1 MHMNTMV
8 ATFIILIVAIILM
21 VTEKI
26 PLALTAMCTTLALCL
41 CGCLT
46 ASEAVAGFSNSNVIL
61 IGAFLIIGQAIFS
74 TGLAHDIA
82 KFALRYAKTE
92 RSQILAICLVTA
104 LLSGFLSNTGVTA
117 MMMPIVM
124 GVCRESGAH
133 RSRLMMPISIGAG
146 VGGTIT
152 LIGTVVNVIANT
164 TMAEFGYEQQFSMFE
179 FTKIGLPLS
188 IITAVLLATVLRPLL
203 PDYEDDDSV
212 MIADEGNYTNVPQWK
227 KVLTIVL
234 LVVAFLGMCFE
245 SKIGI
250 KLHITAS
257 VCAALLCL
265 TGILTE
271 KEAMESI
278 HLKTIFILA
287 GLLPLSTAMNNTG
300 AGQLLADKVVAMAG
314 GGMSPLMLMA
324 ILYIACSVL
333 TQFIS
338 NTAAATIMCTVGC
351 SIAQGLNADP
361 RAILMAIVLG
371 ASFAYATPLG
381 MPANTLVMGIGGY
394 KFQDYTKVGLPLVL
408 ISFVYCMIMLPIFYP
423 LTLA

>member
-1 MHMNTMV
+1 MNTMI
-8 ATFIILIVAIILM
+8 ATFVIMIIAIILM

-41 CGCLT
+41 CGCLD
-46 ASEAVAGFSNSNVIL
+46 ASQAVAGFSNSNVIL

-82 KFALRYAKTE
+82 RFALRFAKTE
-92 RSQILAICLVTA
+92 RSQILITCLVTA

-124 GVCRESGAH
+124 GVCHESGTH
-133 RSRLMMPISIGAG
+133 RSKLMMPISIGAG

-179 FTKIGLPLS
+179 FTKIGLPLTILTS
-188 IITAVLLATVLRPLL
+188 ILLATVLRPLL
-203 PDYEDDDSV
+203 PDYEDDRTIVATAEEDYSK
-212 MIADEGNYTNVPQWK
+212 VPRWK
-227 KVLTIVL
+227 KVLTVVL
-234 LVVAFLGMCFE
+234 LAVAFLGMCFE
-245 SKIGI
+245 SQIGI
-250 KLHITAS
+250 KLHITAC

-265 TGILTE
+265 TGIL
-271 KEAMESI
+271 KEREALGSI

-314 GGMSPLMLMA
+314 EGMSPILLMA
-324 ILYIACSVL
+324 ILYLACSVL

-394 KFQDYTKVGLPLVL
+394 KFQDYTKVGLPLVG
-408 ISFVYCMIMLPIFYP
+408 ISFVFCMVLLPIFYP
-423 LTLA
+423 LTIA

>member
-1 MHMNTMV
+1 MNTMV
-8 ATFIILIVAIILM
+8 ATFVIMIIAIILM

-41 CGCLT
+41 TGCLKPN
-46 ASEAVAGFSNSNVIL
+46 EAIAGFSNSNVIL

-82 KFALRYAKTE
+82 HFFLKFAKTE
-92 RSQILAICLVTA
+92 RSQIFVVCLVTA

-124 GVCRESGAH
+124 GICKVSGTK
-133 RSRLMMPISIGAG
+133 RSKLMMPISIGAG

-164 TMAEFGYEQQFSMFE
+164 TMTEFGYEQQFSMFE

-188 IITAVLLATVLRPLL
+188 IITSILLATVLRPLL
-203 PDYEDDDSV
+203 PNYEDALDV
-212 MIADEGNYTNVPQWK
+212 MVEEEKDYSSVPQWK
-227 KVLTIVL
+227 KTFTVVL
-234 LVVAFLGMCFE
+234 LIIAFLGMCFE
-245 SKIGI
+245 SKIGV
-250 KLHITAS
+250 KLYITAC

-265 TGILTE
+265 FGVLTE
-271 KEAMESI
+271 KEALGSI
-278 HLKTIFILA
+278 HMKTIFILA

-300 AGQLLADKVVAMAG
+300 AGQLLADKVIAMSG
-314 GGMSPLMLMA
+314 NMSPILLMA
-324 ILYIACSVL
+324 ILYLSCSVL

-361 RAILMAIVLG
+361 RAIMMAIVLG

-408 ISFVYCMIMLPIFYP
+408 ISFVFCMVLLPIFYP
-423 LTLA
+423 LTIG